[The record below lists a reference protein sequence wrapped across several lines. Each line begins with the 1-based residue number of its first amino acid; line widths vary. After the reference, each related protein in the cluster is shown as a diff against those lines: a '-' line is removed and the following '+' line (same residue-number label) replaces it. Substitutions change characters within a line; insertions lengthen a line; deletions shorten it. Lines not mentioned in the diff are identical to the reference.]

1 MLHLLTEI
9 AASSTGSR
17 KRRGK
22 GCLHAAQ
29 PQLSQTAAMALRSHL
44 IGMIPLFVV
53 SEPPDSMLTLAT
65 NHGFWDCG

>member
-9 AASSTGSR
+9 AASSTGSK

-29 PQLSQTAAMALRSHL
+29 PQLSRTAAMALRSHL
-44 IGMIPLFVV
+44 IGMMPLFVI
-53 SEPPDSMLTLAT
+53 SEPDSMLMLAT
-65 NHGFWDCG
+65 NPGFWDCG